1 MLARPTEMT
10 RVLDL
15 CQTALHIVDYS
26 NPARLSNGTDAG
38 TFIAHCHDVKIVLY
52 IPPAPDRKRL
62 IDIWHNRIV
71 LSVEWGPRGAEIH
84 KFYSGKWEE
93 LLQHGADA
101 MQADAMKSEA
111 MHPRL
116 AVGWS

>member
-15 CQTALHIVDYS
+15 CQAALQIVDYS
-26 NPARLSNGTDAG
+26 NPDRLMSSGTEAG
-38 TFIAHCHDVKIVLY
+38 TYIAHCYDVKIVLY
-52 IPPAPDRKRL
+52 IPPAPGRKRL

-71 LSVEWGPRGAEIH
+71 LSVEWDPRGAQIH
-84 KFYSGKWEE
+84 KFHPGKWEE
-93 LLQHGADA
+93 LLRHGADA
-101 MQADAMKSEA
+101 MR
-111 MHPRL
+111 PRL